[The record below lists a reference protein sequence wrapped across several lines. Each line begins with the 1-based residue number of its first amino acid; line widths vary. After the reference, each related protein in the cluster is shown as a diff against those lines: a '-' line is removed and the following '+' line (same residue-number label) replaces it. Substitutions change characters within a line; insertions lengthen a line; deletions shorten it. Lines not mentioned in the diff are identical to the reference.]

1 MRYLNTND
9 IEMWSNSVD
18 CQYHLPH
25 LIRKLILATA
35 DQTKIRSIQFPYG
48 EDVQVGGYDGELSTE
63 VGNIFVPDG
72 ESVWEFGTTNKKGG
86 KANDDYDK
94 RKNDPLGKM
103 PLETTYINV
112 SAKKYRDKKKWI
124 EEKKG
129 DNFWRDVRY
138 YDAIDIEQWLELSPT
153 VEVWLAEKLGKPI
166 TGIYTLDEYWRRW
179 SENDKIKIV
188 PEILLGNS
196 REKEIDLLKSFLCNN
211 QHKLYIKSKT
221 IDEAT
226 AFPLAFLK
234 HYEDGFQKEIVV
246 IDNRETFSKFIQNDT
261 PSIILVRF
269 KAENTD
275 LSGATQRG
283 HKLIIPISMSDE
295 PTGSEKIQL
304 PLVSRDTFENGLKEM
319 GIDSEKARLLTK
331 NSGRNISVLRRLL
344 QFDDNTK
351 PEYLKNAEISDIL
364 PILLINKFSEQREGD
379 REVIEK
385 LSGKSFAEYMKFLK
399 ELITLEDSPVYNIN
413 GIWQLASPPD
423 IWLFFAKYIT
433 KEQLDIFKE
442 ICLTVL
448 SETHHKYTI
457 PTENREMYFETPEN
471 RSKYSSVLKNGLSE
485 TLAIIS
491 VFGEEYGLN
500 SIPSVIYYVNGI
512 VQKILENNILVW
524 RSLSRNLMILA
535 EASPDIFLSNL
546 ERIIKDNSAKSFFEE
561 EKSFIGGSAND
572 IHTLL
577 WCLDIIGWMPEHLL
591 RVSTALCELIKL
603 SPEKLPTSNTPISS
617 LQSLYRVWYPQTN
630 ANAEERKII
639 LETLIKKH
647 PDIVFELLYLL
658 IDKSFDTAFHTP
670 RPKWRLFSEIKEI
683 RVTQQEDY
691 YMRNFCIDNFIVLSE
706 NNLDRII
713 VLIDVLDKFYWDK
726 IDIALKTI
734 EDAWQNFSDT
744 DRNVIY
750 NVFRKQLGNHRS
762 HPTAVWALPENILQK
777 LENVALKF
785 KSKDEIL
792 SDSYLFEEQYPEF
805 IEGRDF
811 SNYDENDKEIL
822 SRRIAFIEKIIEK
835 SGINKIFYLAD
846 ETEYPYLYGNALAL
860 CPNLSE
866 KDSALV
872 YKLITS
878 ENQNLYSL
886 STNFIRG
893 RQYKTSLKTQL
904 DILEKLIKLGI
915 PDQGIVNFLGSLYDN
930 INLWKFVAGMKNNE
944 IEKLFWKS
952 KKQQF
957 FYVDNKEELL
967 YVLEKLQQFGKPITF
982 LNTLGWGVYK
992 HKEQLSSEEVLKL
1005 LEDLSF
1011 ENFDDTTH
1019 LDHYQFGQILD
1030 LLNSRNDYDIVRG
1043 ANIEMKYIFIFTNSD
1058 SHFPKNLYRLM
1069 SEKPDEYFGIL
1080 SQVYLPEDENLR
1092 EQELEK
1098 IKHNPSYSEIYK
1110 AGLKIMD
1117 SFNMIPTLL
1126 EDGSLN
1132 GEILKKWLKEVKELA
1147 KINDREKITDINIGH
1162 LLAKYPIDISKR
1174 KGFPNEIYEILEGD
1188 IASDKMRQAFE
1199 IQISNNLGM
1208 TTRGAF
1214 DGGNIERQ
1222 RASFFDTLFNQTK
1235 LIYPKVSLIF
1245 KRLKESYL
1253 LDAKDQ
1259 DGQALLSSLE

>member
-1 MRYLNTND
+1 MRFINTND
-9 IEMWSNSVD
+9 IEMWSNSID

-25 LIRKLILATA
+25 LIRKLILATS

-48 EDVQVGGYDGELSTE
+48 EDVQVGGYDGELTTE
-63 VGNIFVPDG
+63 VGNIFAPDG

-94 RKNDPLGKM
+94 RKKDSLGKE
-103 PLETTYINV
+103 PSQTTYINV

-129 DNFWRDVRY
+129 ENFWKDVRY

-153 VEVWLAEKLGKPI
+153 VEVWLAEKLGKAI
-166 TGIYTLDEYWRRW
+166 TGIYTLDEYWKRW
-179 SENDKIKIV
+179 SENGIIKIV

-196 REKEIDLLKSFLCNN
+196 REKEIDLLKTFLGND
-211 QHKLYIKSKT
+211 QQKLYIKSKT

-234 HYEDGFQKEIVV
+234 DNEDGFQKEMVV
-246 IDNRETFSKFIQNDT
+246 IDNRETFSKFIQNDA

-295 PTGSEKIQL
+295 PTSSEKIQL
-304 PLVSRDTFENGLKEM
+304 PLVSRDTFENGLKRM

-331 NSGRNISVLRRLL
+331 NSGRNISVLKRLL

-351 PEYLKNAEISDIL
+351 PKYLKDAEISDIL
-364 PILLINKFSEQREGD
+364 PILVINKFSEQRKGD
-379 REVIEK
+379 REIIEK
-385 LSGKSFAEYMKFLK
+385 LSGKPFAEYMKFLK
-399 ELITLEDSPVYNIN
+399 ELITLEDSPIYSIN
-413 GIWQLASPPD
+413 GIWQLVSPPD
-423 IWLFFAKYIT
+423 TWLHFTKYIT
-433 KEQLDIFKE
+433 KEQLEIFKE

-448 SETHHKYTI
+448 TETRHKYTI
-457 PTENREMYFETPEN
+457 PPENREMYFETPEN
-471 RSKYSSVLKNGLSE
+471 RSKYSSELKNGLSE

-500 SIPSVIYYVNGI
+500 SIPSVTYYVGRV
-512 VQKILENNILVW
+512 VQKILENDIIVW

-535 EASPDIFLSNL
+535 EASPDVFLTNL
-546 ERIIKDNSAKSFFEE
+546 ERIVKDNSAKSFFEE

-591 RVSTALCELIKL
+591 RVSVALCELIKL
-603 SPEKLPTSNTPISS
+603 SPEKLPTSNTPFSS

-639 LETLIKKH
+639 LEILIKKY
-647 PDIVFELLYLL
+647 PDIAFELLHLL

-683 RVTQQEDY
+683 RVTQQEVY

-734 EDAWQNFSDT
+734 EDAWQNFSDI
-744 DRNVIY
+744 DRNKIY
-750 NVFRKQLGNHRS
+750 NEFRKQIGNHRS
-762 HPTAVWALPENILQK
+762 HPTAGWALSENILQK
-777 LENVALKF
+777 LENIAFKF

-792 SDSYLFEEQYPEF
+792 SDSYLFEEHYPEF

-811 SNYDENDKEIL
+811 TNFDKNSEEIL
-822 SRRIAFIEKIIEK
+822 QRRVMFVEKIINK
-835 SGINKIFYLAD
+835 FGIVKIFDLAN
-846 ETEYPYLYGNALAL
+846 ETEHPYLYGNTLAL
-860 CPNLSE
+860 CTNLTDE
-866 KDSALV
+866 DSLLV
-872 YKLITS
+872 YGLIDSGNQKHYSLSSSFIIGRESKTSLDVQTEILYKLINS
-878 ENQNLYSL
+878 
-886 STNFIRG
+886 
-893 RQYKTSLKTQL
+893 
-904 DILEKLIKLGI
+904 GI
-915 PDQGIVNFLGSLYDN
+915 SNQGIINFLCSLWDS
-930 INLWKFVAGMKNNE
+930 INLWKFVAGTKNDE
-944 IEKLFWKS
+944 IEKLFWKA

-957 FYVDNKEELL
+957 FYADNKEELL
-967 YVLEKLQQFGKPITF
+967 YILGKLQQFGKPITF
-982 LNTLGWGVYK
+982 LNTLGWGVYN
-992 HKEQLSSEEVLKL
+992 HKEQLSSEEILKF

-1011 ENFDDTTH
+1011 EGFDDETH
-1019 LDHYQFGQILD
+1019 LDHFQFEQILD
-1030 LLNSRNDYDIVRG
+1030 LLHSRNDYDVVRG
-1043 ANIEMKYIFIFTNSD
+1043 AKVEMKYIFIFSNSN
-1058 SHFPKNLYRLM
+1058 SHSPKNLYKLM
-1069 SEKPDEYFGIL
+1069 SEKPDEYFGLL

-1092 EQELEK
+1092 EQELKK
-1098 IKHNPSYSEIYK
+1098 IKEHPNYPEINQAIWK
-1110 AGLKIMD
+1110 VMD
-1117 SFNMIPTLL
+1117 SFNAIPSLL
-1126 EDGSLN
+1126 EEGTLDGNTLN
-1132 GEILKKWLKEVKELA
+1132 KWVEEVKELA
-1147 KINDREKITDINIGH
+1147 KINHREKITDINIGH
-1162 LLAKYPIDISKR
+1162 LLAKYPIDILKG
-1174 KGFPNEIYEILEGD
+1174 KGFPNEIYEVLEGD

-1199 IQISNNLGM
+1199 IQISNSLGM

-1214 DGGNIERQ
+1214 DGGGIERY
-1222 RASFFDTLFNQTK
+1222 RASFFDSLSNETK
-1235 LIYPKVSLIF
+1235 LVYPKVSSIF
-1245 KRLKESYL
+1245 RSLRDKYL
-1253 LDAKDQ
+1253 LDAKDE

>member
-1 MRYLNTND
+1 MIYLNTND

-112 SAKKYRDKKKWI
+112 SAKKYRDKKKWV

-129 DNFWRDVRY
+129 DNFWKDVRY

-153 VEVWLAEKLGKPI
+153 VEVWLAEKLGKP
-166 TGIYTLDEYWRRW
+166 TVGIYTLDEYWRRW
-179 SENDKIKIV
+179 SENGNIKIV
-188 PEILLGNS
+188 PEILLGSS
-196 REKEIDLLKSFLCNN
+196 REKEIDLLKFFLNN
-211 QHKLYIKSKT
+211 DQQKLYIKSKT

-234 HYEDGFQKEIVV
+234 YNEDGSQKEIVV
-246 IDNRETFSKFIQNDT
+246 IDNRDTFSKFIESDA

-319 GIDSEKARLLTK
+319 GVDSEKARLLTK
-331 NSGRNISVLRRLL
+331 NSGRNISVLKRLL

-351 PEYLKNAEISDIL
+351 PKYLKDAEISDIL

-379 REVIEK
+379 RKVIEK

-399 ELITLEDSPVYNIN
+399 ELITLEDSPVYSIN

-423 IWLFFAKYIT
+423 IWLFFAKYVT

-457 PTENREMYFETPEN
+457 PPENREMYFETPEN

-491 VFGEEYGLN
+491 VFGEENGLN
-500 SIPSVIYYVNGI
+500 SIPSVIYYVDGI

-535 EASPDIFLSNL
+535 EASPDVFLSNL
-546 ERIIKDNSAKSFFEE
+546 ERIVKDNSAKSFFEE

-647 PDIVFELLYLL
+647 PDIVFELLHLL

-683 RVTQQEDY
+683 RVTQQEVY
-691 YMRNFCIDNFIVLSE
+691 YMRNFCIDNFIVLSK

-762 HPTAVWALPENILQK
+762 HPTAVWALPEDILQK

-785 KSKDEIL
+785 KSKDEIM
-792 SDSYLFEEQYPEF
+792 SDSYLFEERYPEF
-805 IEGRDF
+805 IEGREFKDWKK
-811 SNYDENDKEIL
+811 SDEEIL
-822 SRRIAFIEKIIEK
+822 RRRIEFVEKIIK
-835 SGINKIFYLAD
+835 KFGIVKVFDLAN
-846 ETEYPYLYGNALAL
+846 ETEHSYLYGNTLAL
-860 CPNLSE
+860 CTNLTDD
-866 KDSALV
+866 DSLLV
-872 YKLITS
+872 YGLIDS
-878 ENQNLYSL
+878 QNQKHYSL
-886 STNFIRG
+886 SSNFIRG
-893 RQYKTSLKTQL
+893 RESKTSLDVQTE
-904 DILEKLIKLGI
+904 ILNKLIKSGI
-915 PDQGIVNFLGSLYDN
+915 SNQGIVNFLCSLWDK
-930 INLWKFVAGMKNNE
+930 ISLWKFVSDLNNE
-944 IEKLFWKS
+944 EVEKLFWKS
-952 KKQQF
+952 KQGFLYTDDKTEL
-957 FYVDNKEELL
+957 FYALG
-967 YVLEKLQQFGKPITF
+967 KLQQFGKPITF

-992 HKEQLSSEEVLKL
+992 HKEQLRSEEILKL

-1019 LDHYQFGQILD
+1019 LDHHQFEQILD
-1030 LLNSRNDYDIVRG
+1030 LLYSRNDYDIVRG
-1043 ANIEMKYIFIFTNSD
+1043 ANIEMKYIFIFANSD
-1058 SHFPKNLYRLM
+1058 SHFPKNLYKLM

-1080 SQVYLPEDENLR
+1080 AQVYLPEDESLR

-1098 IKHNPSYSEIYK
+1098 IKNNPSYPEIYK
-1110 AGLKIMD
+1110 AGWKIMD

-1132 GEILKKWLKEVKELA
+1132 GEILSKWLKDVKELA
-1147 KINDREKITDINIGH
+1147 KINHREKITDINIGH
-1162 LLAKYPIDISKR
+1162 LLAKYPIDMSKG
-1174 KGFPNEIYEILEGD
+1174 KGFPDEIYDVLEGD

-1199 IQISNNLGM
+1199 IQISNSFGV

-1214 DGGNIERQ
+1214 DGGSIERY
-1222 RASFFDTLFNQTK
+1222 RASFFDLLFNETK
-1235 LIYPKVSLIF
+1235 LVYPKVSSIF
-1245 KRLKESYL
+1245 KRLRDRYL
-1253 LDAKDQ
+1253 LDAKDE